1 MKLKAGSHSK
11 MPNFG
16 SDVNW
21 FTDNKTTQQIRK
33 FQNKKENKY
42 DSYIYHRTWQILTAI
57 VFYSKHDVHKF
68 IAEHIM
74 CWILW
79 CS

>member
-1 MKLKAGSHSK
+1 MKAKAGSHSK

-16 SDVNW
+16 SDVDR

-42 DSYIYHRTWQILTAI
+42 DSYIYHQI
-57 VFYSKHDVHKF
+57 
-68 IAEHIM
+68 
-74 CWILW
+74 
-79 CS
+79 